1 MTETYR
7 RFGDPEARRA
17 LMEQVSRSADATS
30 ELARRYLAIRHQ
42 CECNVAETLELMATS
57 AELLQQLRGA
67 LGCYVGLLRGE
78 GAPQDLAVR
87 LVRDLME
94 PAEPAVDATQAG
106 LLDDLERWARDVY
119 DAA

>member
-1 MTETYR
+1 M
-7 RFGDPEARRA
+7 
-17 LMEQVSRSADATS
+17 
-30 ELARRYLAIRHQ
+30 
-42 CECNVAETLELMATS
+42 
-57 AELLQQLRGA
+57 
-67 LGCYVGLLRGE
+67 
-78 GAPQDLAVR
+78 R